1 MEVLAHGFGI
11 TVHNVLSSAIS
22 VDVSTFIRLA
32 ADRASDAKGWQS
44 WNIIQPRQP
53 DPNP

>member
-11 TVHNVLSSAIS
+11 TVHNVFRSAIS
-22 VDVSTFIRLA
+22 VDPATFIRLA
-32 ADRASDAKGWQS
+32 ADRASPASQWQS
-44 WNIIQPRQP
+44 WNVVRPRQP